1 MTHNS
6 LREFIEILANH
17 DRVLR
22 IDEEV
27 SPEPDIGALGRA
39 SNKVEKGGGPA
50 ILCENIR
57 GYEPG
62 KRNVITNVHG
72 SWANLNLAFDL
83 PIDTSTQDLIFG
95 PFLERRSERIP
106 PERVDPSQAPCKEN
120 IVTGDDICLPDII
133 PVYRN
138 NLEDGGP
145 YITKGVI
152 VSKDPIEGWEN
163 LGIYRIQIKDAD
175 TLKVQ
180 LLPFHNSGR
189 HFSSAMEAGEP
200 LEVAVLT
207 GLDPITPIVA
217 SSPNEPGTDDYAMAG
232 GIRDDPV
239 QVTDGETVDLPIH
252 ANAEI
257 VIEGTIDPYHREV
270 EGPMGEFTGTY
281 SEIKKLPEMEIDAI
295 TYRDNPI
302 FENLVPAKPAPFG
315 ELEYLAGINTSATL
329 YSQIKDDFPAVKS
342 VNATSPHGLMAVISM
357 RPGSEGEG
365 KTAAMDLMSTPHG
378 STYTKLVIVVD
389 EDIDPFN
396 WQEIVWSLSTRLHP
410 ERGLA
415 HIENT
420 PGMPLDPAAITF
432 GDKDMIEMDKMII
445 DTTLPSPP
453 EDDFEGV
460 VLEPRPE
467 VDEYVETISAMMNQQ
482 EGSE

>member
-1 MTHNS
+1 MTDNS
-6 LREFIEILANH
+6 LREFITTLETH

-22 IDEEV
+22 IEDEIA
-27 SPEPDIGALGRA
+27 PEPDIGALGRA
-39 SNKVEKGGGPA
+39 SNEAEQGGGPA
-50 ILCENIR
+50 ILTENIR
-57 GYEPG
+57 GYEAG
-62 KRNVITNVHG
+62 SRRVITNVHG

-83 PIDTSTQDLIFG
+83 PPDTSTEGLIFG
-95 PFLERRSERIP
+95 PFVERRSERVE
-106 PERVDPSQAPCKEN
+106 PEHVDPSDAPVKEN
-120 IVTGDDICLPDII
+120 VVTGDDVVVPEVL

-152 VSKDPIEGWEN
+152 VTKDPIEGWEN
-163 LGIYRIQIKDAD
+163 LGIYRIQLKDAD
-175 TLKVQ
+175 TLKIQ

-189 HFSSAMEAGEP
+189 HFSHAMEAGEP

-207 GLDPITPIVA
+207 GLDPVTPIVA

-239 QVTDGETVDLPIH
+239 PITDGEIVDLPVH
-252 ANAEI
+252 ANAE
-257 VIEGTIDPYHREV
+257 VVLEGTIDPYHREI

-281 SEIKKLPEMEIDAI
+281 SEIKRLPEMEVDAI
-295 TYRDNPI
+295 TYRDDPI
-302 FENLVPAKPAPFG
+302 FDNLVPAKPAPFG

-329 YSQIKDDFPAVKS
+329 YSQIKDDFPNVES

-410 ERGLA
+410 GRGLA

-420 PGMPLDPAAITF
+420 PAMALDPAALSF
-432 GDKDMIEMDKMII
+432 GEDDTIDMDKMII
-445 DTTLPSPP
+445 DTTLPAPP
-453 EDDFEGV
+453 ADEFEGV
-460 VLEPRPE
+460 VLDPRPE
-467 VDEYVETISAMMNQQ
+467 VEGYVETIREMMDHQGG
-482 EGSE
+482 EE